1 MEKIDLLL
9 IMVMNTKHLKLHR
22 GNNDLSSIYHNL
34 VQQIPGI
41 SGLTYMAGKQVIKN
55 IFLIFSF
62 SNNGFHNICK
72 PYSFHCKT
80 LALG

>member
-1 MEKIDLLL
+1 MEKIELLL
-9 IMVMNTKHLKLHR
+9 IMVTNTKHLKLHR
-22 GNNDLSSIYHNL
+22 GNNDLSSIYHIL
-34 VQQIPGI
+34 SKFHAYQ
-41 SGLTYMAGKQVIKN
+41 GLYGRQASYQKY
-55 IFLIFSF
+55 FFDFSF

>member
-1 MEKIDLLL
+1 MEKIELLL
-9 IMVMNTKHLKLHR
+9 IMVTNTKNLKLHR
-22 GNNDLSSIYHNL
+22 GNHDLSSIYHIL
-34 VQQIPGI
+34 SKFQAYQ
-41 SGLTYMAGKQVIKN
+41 GLIWQASKLSK
-55 IFLIFSF
+55 IFFDFSF